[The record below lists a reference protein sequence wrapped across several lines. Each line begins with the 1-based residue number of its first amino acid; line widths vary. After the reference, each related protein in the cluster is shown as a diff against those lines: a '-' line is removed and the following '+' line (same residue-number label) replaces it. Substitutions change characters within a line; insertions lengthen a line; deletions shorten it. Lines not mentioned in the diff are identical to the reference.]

1 MNTNTDGSQT
11 NECDIIER
19 TLDWI
24 NDGYG
29 AAWAIVVEAWGSSPC
44 PTGSLLAINDSVAF
58 IGSVS
63 GGCVEGEVV
72 TQALD
77 LIRKD
82 ASKLLDFGI
91 ADEDAWRV
99 GLACGGRLRV
109 FVTCISDQWR
119 RVLVELGEAGHHK
132 RPAAL
137 MFPLEGGNPDLVV
150 PGKKVS
156 GAIVAVPELSK
167 QLSDC
172 IESDVSRVAV
182 LPDGNRLFVRVFNP
196 PLRLLIVGA
205 VHIAQALTAIARQAD
220 YEVIVID
227 PRESWATTERFPSI
241 AFDRR
246 WPSEALQ
253 ELLPDRRTAI
263 VSLSH
268 DPKLD
273 DSALVGA
280 LKSDAFYIGALGSH
294 RTHAKRLKRLARQGL
309 DSEALERIHGPVGLD
324 IGATT
329 PSEIAVSIMAEVVS
343 ARRGIVRRKGGVR
356 GNEIER

>member
-1 MNTNTDGSQT
+1 MNANTDGSQA
-11 NECDIIER
+11 NGFDIVER

-24 NDGYG
+24 NDGKG

-44 PTGSLLAINDSVAF
+44 PSGSLLAINDSVAF
-58 IGSVS
+58 VGSVS

-72 TQALD
+72 TEALG
-77 LIRKD
+77 LIREG

-109 FVTCISDQWR
+109 FVTCITNQWR
-119 RVLVELGEAGHHK
+119 QVLVELVEAGRHK
-132 RPAAL
+132 RPAGL
-137 MFPLEGGNPDLVV
+137 VFPLEGGNPHLIV
-150 PGKKVS
+150 PGEKVS
-156 GAIVAVPELSK
+156 GAIMAVPELPE
-167 QLSDC
+167 QVSDC
-172 IESDVSRVAV
+172 LESDVSRVAE
-182 LPDGNRLFVRVFNP
+182 LPNGNRLFVRVFNP

-227 PRESWATTERFPSI
+227 PRESWATAERFPSI

-253 ELLPDRRTAI
+253 ELRPDRRTAI

-273 DSALVGA
+273 DPALVEA
-280 LKSDAFYIGALGSH
+280 LRSDAFYIGALGSH
-294 RTHAKRLKRLARQGL
+294 RTHTKRLKRLTRQGL
-309 DSEALERIHGPVGLD
+309 GSETLERIHGPVGLD

-343 ARRGIVRRKGGVR
+343 ARRGVVRRKGGVR
-356 GNEIER
+356 GNDVER